1 MVIATRAP
9 STWATLVVPVQSSE
23 ARAYRPIGPSI
34 YSVLQVRGLVADTSR
49 FKHHKKRA
57 ETCTAKWTFQ
67 SGGKKVSEI
76 QRFSRPIAPAVPL
89 RLEEQTK
96 TLEVTHHWREGRA
109 RADFWGRDPTETS
122 AGKLVSRLAR
132 AVRPTAPQ
140 GS

>member
-1 MVIATRAP
+1 MVFATRAP

-34 YSVLQVRGLVADTSR
+34 YSVLQVRGLVADASR

-109 RADFWGRDPTETS
+109 RADFWGAT
-122 AGKLVSRLAR
+122 RLKPA
-132 AVRPTAPQ
+132 Q
-140 GS
+140 GN